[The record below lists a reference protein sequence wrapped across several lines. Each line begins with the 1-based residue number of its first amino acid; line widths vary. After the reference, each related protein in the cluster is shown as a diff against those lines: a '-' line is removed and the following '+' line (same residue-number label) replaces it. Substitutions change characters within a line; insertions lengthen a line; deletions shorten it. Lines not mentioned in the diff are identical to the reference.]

1 MEVTLQVGCAGEANA
16 SLAEALGW
24 ETSGKLRPLLDALAP
39 LLQDLE
45 PSRTSYGAEFCEH
58 LLPSPEALRA
68 VRAACSRPFTFLN
81 PYVGDAGLAK
91 LRALFPLL
99 RAGDEVIF
107 SDWGVLN
114 VLHREFPELVP
125 VQGRLLNKSLRDP
138 RVMGL
143 YAEAGP
149 GPTLTVLQ
157 GSNLDSR
164 AYTAMLRRFGVKRAE
179 IDGLP
184 QGNDLATASMELTAC
199 LPYGFIS
206 TARVCQAAG
215 LGYRKG
221 EKFQPAAP
229 CKQEC
234 QTFLL
239 EHAYTNSPFENRD
252 QKFWLKGNSYFY
264 FHTPA
269 IVKALVR
276 AAREGA
282 LSRLHLQTRLPMLAN
297 GLAA

>member
-1 MEVTLQVGCAGEANA
+1 MEVTLQVGNPAEANA
-16 SLAEALGW
+16 SMAEALDW
-24 ETSGKLRPLLDALAP
+24 ERSAKLRPLWEPLAP
-39 LLQDLE
+39 LLDGLAVGR
-45 PSRTSYGAEFCEH
+45 SSYGAEFCEH
-58 LLPSPEALRA
+58 LLPAPAALRA
-68 VRAACSRPFTFLN
+68 VREACARPFTLLT

-91 LRALFPLL
+91 VRALLPLL
-99 RAGDEVIF
+99 HPGDEVIF
-107 SDWGVLN
+107 SDWGVLQ
-114 VLHREFPELVP
+114 VLHREFPDLCP

-157 GSNLDSR
+157 GSNLDNR
-164 AYTAMLRRFGVKRAE
+164 AYTAMLRRFGVRQAE

-184 QGNDLATASMELTAC
+184 QGNDLTAASLALSAC

-215 LGYRKG
+215 LGYRKA

-239 EHAYTNSPFENRD
+239 EHAYTNSPFANQD
-252 QKFWLKGNSYFY
+252 QRFWLKGNSYFY
-264 FHTPA
+264 VHTPA
-269 IVKALVR
+269 MVQALVR

-282 LSRLHLQTRLPMLAN
+282 LHRLHVQTRLPMLAH
-297 GLAA
+297 GVAA

>member
-1 MEVTLQVGCAGEANA
+1 MDVTLHVGSAEEANA

-24 ETSGKLRPLLDALAP
+24 EGSTKLRPLFNALAP
-39 LLQDLE
+39 LLAGLE
-45 PSRTSYGAEFCEH
+45 PTRTSYGAEFCEH
-58 LLPSPEALRA
+58 LLPLPEALRQ
-68 VRAACSRPFTFLN
+68 VREACTRPFTFLT
-81 PYVGDAGLAK
+81 PYVGDVGLSK
-91 LRALFPLL
+91 LRLLLPLL
-99 RAGDEVIF
+99 CAGDEVIF

-114 VLHREFPELVP
+114 VLHREFPDLVP

-157 GSNLDSR
+157 GSNLDNR
-164 AYTAMLRRFGVKRAE
+164 AYTAMLERFGVKRAE

-184 QGNDLATASMELTAC
+184 QGNDLSTTTMELSAC

-215 LGYRKG
+215 LGYRKAQ
-221 EKFQPAAP
+221 KFQPAAP
-229 CKQEC
+229 CRQEC

-252 QKFWLKGNSYFY
+252 QKFWLRGNSYFY
-264 FHTPA
+264 LHTPA

-276 AAREGA
+276 AAKEGTLA
-282 LSRLHLQTRLPMLAN
+282 RLHLQTRLPMLAN
-297 GLAA
+297 GVAA

>member
-1 MEVTLQVGCAGEANA
+1 MDVMLHVGSPAEANA

-24 ETSGKLRPLLDALAP
+24 EQSAKLRPLFDVLAP
-39 LLQDLE
+39 LFDGLGVT
-45 PSRTSYGAEFCEH
+45 RTSYGAEFCEH

-68 VRAACSRPFTFLN
+68 VREACARPFTFLT

-91 LRALFPLL
+91 LRALLPLL
-99 RAGDEVIF
+99 RPGDEVIF

-114 VLHREFPELVP
+114 VLHREFPALHP

-157 GSNLDSR
+157 GSNLDNR
-164 AYTAMLRRFGVKRAE
+164 AYTAMLKRFGVRRAE

-184 QGNDLATASMELTAC
+184 QGNELAGASVGLTAC

-215 LGYRKG
+215 LGYRKA

-229 CKQEC
+229 CKQQC

-239 EHAYTNSPFENRD
+239 EHTYTNSPFENRD
-252 QKFWLKGNSYFY
+252 QRFWLKGNSYFY
-264 FHTPA
+264 LHTPA
-269 IVKALVR
+269 MVTALLR

-282 LSRLHLQTRLPMLAN
+282 LERLHLQTRLPMLAN
-297 GLAA
+297 GVAA